1 MKDSYHISFTS
12 HNEVIFRDRED
23 LTMFVNMLA
32 IHSYKDDVGI
42 VADSEMS
49 THIHL
54 HAVAEEP
61 YRFAGRVKMS
71 YYRWFNRKYC
81 RKGSIG
87 EEGSFVLP
95 LNGLYHKMVAT
106 SYILRNGMHH
116 GACSNAFG
124 YEWCSARDMFADD
137 LPFLVKPAAFTS
149 RSDIEHR
156 LPKDVVFPD
165 NWRMNEDGMFLRQDF
180 MEIPIAESL
189 YGTPRNY
196 LYQMNRI
203 TDEKIIE
210 EQIKDNTGAPITLS
224 DIERAQGADLT
235 AMLKNESG
243 RMFSRNKLQDL
254 DVCHLIDDEILPQ
267 LGVPS
272 VYLLTD
278 SHRQRIAQ
286 HLRYDRHLPP
296 SQIARCLPGVG

>member
-1 MKDSYHISFTS
+1 
-12 HNEVIFRDRED
+12 
-23 LTMFVNMLA
+23 
-32 IHSYKDDVGI
+32 
-42 VADSEMS
+42 
-49 THIHL
+49 
-54 HAVAEEP
+54 
-61 YRFAGRVKMS
+61 
-71 YYRWFNRKYC
+71 
-81 RKGSIG
+81 
-87 EEGSFVLP
+87 
-95 LNGLYHKMVAT
+95 
-106 SYILRNGMHH
+106 
-116 GACSNAFG
+116 
-124 YEWCSARDMFADD
+124 
-137 LPFLVKPAAFTS
+137 
-149 RSDIEHR
+149 
-156 LPKDVVFPD
+156 
-165 NWRMNEDGMFLRQDF
+165 MNEDGMFLRQDF

-278 SHRQRIAQ
+278 SQRQRIAQ